1 MIPAYHVNGAVNF
14 SWHAS
19 RIKRTSGL
27 AVGGELCATYPIT
40 AYQAYHSNIADI
52 GCSKLDELAREIQ
65 SIKQSVGD
73 RSVPPS
79 TVSGFSQQQS
89 TVTPFTASEALGA
102 TLAGPTTTG
111 RSINTEAIVN
121 PPSCQTILEQG
132 SNIDPS
138 LPRALN
144 SQSFSGE
151 DIDHYFQK

>member
-1 MIPAYHVNGAVNF
+1 MLPTRYIAY
-14 SWHAS
+14 
-19 RIKRTSGL
+19 R
-27 AVGGELCATYPIT
+27 
-40 AYQAYHSNIADI
+40 SNIADI

-79 TVSGFSQQQS
+79 TVSGLSQQQS
-89 TVTPFTASEALGA
+89 TITPFTPSE
-102 TLAGPTTTG
+102 TLSTTLTGPTTIG
-111 RSINTEAIVN
+111 RSINTEAIVK
-121 PPSCQTILEQG
+121 PPSSCQTILEQG

-144 SQSFSGE
+144 SQPFSGE